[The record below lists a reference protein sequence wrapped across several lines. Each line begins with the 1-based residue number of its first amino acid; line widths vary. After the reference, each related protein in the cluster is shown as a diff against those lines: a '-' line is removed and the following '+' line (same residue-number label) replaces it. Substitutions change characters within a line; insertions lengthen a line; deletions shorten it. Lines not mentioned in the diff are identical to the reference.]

1 MAGIDTDDLLLAQP
15 GNRVALIYDHANT
28 VLGDQSMHKVLLI
41 GFEVPRH
48 HAKHGSAA
56 AHIHDAACTSARL
69 HLDANARM
77 LLLIGLGQLA
87 DQWRDSAGTDDAD
100 TYRLISLRFRVCLAI
115 AAGQA
120 EQRPQHPQ
128 RRHSNVPGCPGS
140 CFHFVPQ
147 PLP

>member
-1 MAGIDTDDLLLAQP
+1 ML
-15 GNRVALIYDHANT
+15 
-28 VLGDQSMHKVLLI
+28 KVLLI
-41 GFEVPRH
+41 GFEVPRY
-48 HAKHGSAA
+48 HAKHGGTA

-77 LLLIGLGQLA
+77 LLLVGLGQLA

-100 TYRLISLRFRVCLAI
+100 AYRLSLHFRLCLAI

-120 EQRPQHPQ
+120 EHRPQHPQ
-128 RRHSNVPGCPGS
+128 RRHTNVPGCPGS